1 MGRSIPPPPS
11 LWLFPFSLMGCTWA
25 VLSSLRRFYG
35 DSIELY
41 GPLYPTPRPSL
52 WWLHRALW
60 AALFRLRRLHGCSH
74 SPLWAA
80 PGPLYPPS
88 TVSMV
93 TPLSSMCRVWAAL
106 SPPRPSLWW
115 LHGALWAALSPL
127 LRLYGCSHSP
137 LWAARGPLYPPS
149 TVSMVTPL
157 SSMCRVWAALS
168 PPRPSL
174 WWLHGALWAA
184 LSPLRRL
191 YGCSH
196 FPLWAAREALC
207 PFSAVSMVAPLSSV
221 GRSIRP
227 HPSLW

>member
-127 LRLYGCSHSP
+127 RRLYGCSHSP
-137 LWAARGPLYPPS
+137 LWAA
-149 TVSMVTPL
+149 
-157 SSMCRVWAALS
+157 C
-168 PPRPSL
+168 
-174 WWLHGALWAA
+174 
-184 LSPLRRL
+184 
-191 YGCSH
+191 
-196 FPLWAAREALC
+196 EALC
-207 PFSAVSMVAPLSSV
+207 PFSAVSMVAPLSLV